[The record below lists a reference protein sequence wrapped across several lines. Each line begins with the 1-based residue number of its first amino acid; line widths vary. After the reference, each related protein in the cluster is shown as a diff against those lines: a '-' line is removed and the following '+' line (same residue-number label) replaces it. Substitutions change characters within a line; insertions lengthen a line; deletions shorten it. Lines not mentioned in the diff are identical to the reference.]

1 MAMKATKAMYESTE
15 DRFCNELKSV
25 KLEFGQTI
33 DGDWVAGLP
42 IGKDYIDGYCKIIY
56 QTVNGEMCAGIQ
68 DKRSG
73 VWFYSKDAQDAGIQI
88 EKYDNAIL
96 VYFKEQPRNDM
107 YFLHRIDTEFNYSEE
122 DDVGY

>member
-1 MAMKATKAMYESTE
+1 MKATKAMYESTE
-15 DRFCNELKSV
+15 DNFCNELKSI

-33 DGDWVAGLP
+33 DGDFP
-42 IGKDYIDGYCKIIY
+42 IGKDYIDGYCQIIY

-88 EKYDNAIL
+88 EKYDNVIL
-96 VYFKEQPRNDM
+96 VHFKEQPRNDM
-107 YFLHRIDTEFNYSEE
+107 YFLHKNGVKIPSL
-122 DDVGY
+122 